1 MYTFFIGMTRE
12 MYMFLQF
19 NTQEGFLTA
28 QPLKIQSLNEHDRW
42 FCDSLRDKS

>member
-28 QPLKIQSLNEHDRW
+28 QTFKDSELKWTWQMVLW
-42 FCDSLRDKS
+42 